1 MRRQNSE
8 DGCDEMEYMATD
20 IRFHTE
26 LMSFKPRSRL
36 SRFWRQID
44 LEFLRMGIMAL
55 KSRSGGRA
63 TVEDEHEAIIRSIR
77 RKKKKEA
84 REAVRYHNEQTKLH
98 IFRSL
103 GSIL

>member
-1 MRRQNSE
+1 M
-8 DGCDEMEYMATD
+8 
-20 IRFHTE
+20 
-26 LMSFKPRSRL
+26 
-36 SRFWRQID
+36 
-44 LEFLRMGIMAL
+44 
-55 KSRSGGRA
+55 
-63 TVEDEHEAIIRSIR
+63 EDEHEEIIRSIR